1 MKRITLVLGLIALM
15 ASVMVVLAA
24 PAIMAADND
33 PLDDRLDLD
42 DGHFLVED
50 VDLNSSFIIDEELA
64 DEWCSPLSPD
74 AINNVI
80 HDCIFADRNDDLDV
94 EFVSFDWDNGFGHH
108 IGNQEFDLDD
118 VESGDVEMGVDIRNA
133 GDNTNLSPAILQSG
147 NSGNIQNAQGVTQFN
162 SRADDIEL
170 EGSSIDID

>member
-1 MKRITLVLGLIALM
+1 MKRVTLVLGLVAVM
-15 ASVMVVLAA
+15 ASMMVVLAA
-24 PAIMAADND
+24 PAIMAEDNN

-42 DGHFLVED
+42 DGHFLVLDD
-50 VDLNSSFIIDEELA
+50 VDLDSSFVIDEELA
-64 DEWCSPLSPD
+64 DQWCSPLSPD
-74 AINNVI
+74 AINNAI
-80 HDCIFADRNDDLDV
+80 PGCIFADRNDDLDV
-94 EFVSFDWDNGFGHH
+94 EFVSFDWDNGFDH

>member
-1 MKRITLVLGLIALM
+1 M
-15 ASVMVVLAA
+15 ASIMVVLAA
-24 PAIMAADND
+24 PAMAQEDND
-33 PLDDRLDLD
+33 PLDNRLDDLD

-50 VDLNSSFIIDEELA
+50 VALNSSFIIDEELA

-74 AINNVI
+74 AINNAI
-80 HDCIFADRNDDLDV
+80 SDCIFADRNDDLDV

-133 GDNTNLSPAILQSG
+133 GHNTNLSPTVLQSG

>member
-1 MKRITLVLGLIALM
+1 MKRVTLVLGLVAVM
-15 ASVMVVLAA
+15 ASIMVVLAA

-42 DGHFLVED
+42 YGHFLVED

-74 AINNVI
+74 AINNAI
-80 HDCIFADRNDDLDV
+80 SDCIFADRNDDLDV

-162 SRADDIEL
+162 SRANDIEL